1 MKNDYLTINDTLP
14 TTMAGVG
21 VEQELAILFLDIRN
35 FTRLMETRAE
45 QSVIQLVR
53 YLFTGFNR
61 IIKNYQG
68 RVVEMAGDS
77 LYAVFGL
84 QTDVREA
91 ANQAYMAIQTIFQ
104 SLNLFNDAFTTTYN
118 SQPLEIGAGLH
129 AGRVFVGEFGL
140 DDQTSLSVMGLPVNI
155 ASRLQAK
162 TKELNN
168 DLLISEKVYTL
179 LADDTIALRRQTVS
193 LKGVSAEQDI
203 RLAGKPYAD
212 TLCLNGSKQDMA
224 YLMAISG

>member
-1 MKNDYLTINDTLP
+1 MKNDYITLNDSLP
-14 TTMAGVG
+14 NTVAGVG
-21 VEQELAILFLDIRN
+21 VEKELAILFLDIRN

-61 IIKNYQG
+61 IVKNYQG

-91 ANQAYMAIQTIFQ
+91 ANQAYMAIKTIFQ

-129 AGRVFVGEFGL
+129 AGKVFIGEFSL
-140 DDQTSLSVMGLPVNI
+140 DAAPTLSVMGLPVNV

-168 DLLISEKVYTL
+168 DLLISEKVYSL
-179 LADDTIALRRQTVS
+179 LDNSRPVLSQQTVS
-193 LKGVSAEQDI
+193 LKGISAEQDV

-212 TLCLNGSKQDMA
+212 TLCLSGSKQDMA